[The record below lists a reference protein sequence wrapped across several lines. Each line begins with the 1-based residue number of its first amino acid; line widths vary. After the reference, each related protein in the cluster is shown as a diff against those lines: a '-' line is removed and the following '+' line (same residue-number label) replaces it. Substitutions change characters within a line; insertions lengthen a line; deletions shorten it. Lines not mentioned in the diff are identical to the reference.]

1 MGNKE
6 PRTFEEQLEI
16 LKSRGIRMDTEA
28 EQSKALDIIKRVGYY
43 KLINGY
49 KKLFI
54 DVFQDDANGIE
65 EKYKEG
71 VTVSEI
77 YSLYYF
83 DRDLR
88 EVLLRH
94 ILPVE
99 THVKSL
105 IAYTISIKYG
115 NDNYLK
121 YNNFNTDLKKAESII
136 PNVFSE
142 IHRQISYRDSDPCIN
157 HYLSQYGFIPMWVL
171 NNILTLG
178 TISKLY
184 SIMKPADRQMVSRVF
199 SIQDVTMEN
208 FLLYLTD
215 IRNISAHGNRLYCSR
230 RKRPLINTPIHN
242 SLGLPSGAGEYLNG
256 KRDLF
261 AALIALKYLVSNN
274 DFDNMIREIDQL
286 LKKLRPR
293 LRTITID
300 DVLKE
305 MGFPKN
311 WKDIRKRD
319 LKK

>member
-6 PRTFEEQLEI
+6 PKSFEEQLEI

-54 DVFQDDANGIE
+54 EVFQNEAEGIE
-65 EKYKEG
+65 EKYKDG

-77 YSLYYF
+77 YSLYFF

-88 EVLLRH
+88 EVMLRH

-105 IAYTISIKYG
+105 IAYTISINYG

-121 YNNFNTDLKKAESII
+121 YNNFNTALKDAESKI
-136 PNVFSE
+136 PAVFSE
-142 IHRQISYRDSDPCIN
+142 IHRQISYRDTDPCIN

-184 SIMKPADRQMVSRVF
+184 SIMKPEDRQMVSRVF
-199 SIQDVTMEN
+199 SIQDAKLEN

-215 IRNISAHGNRLYCSR
+215 VRNISAHGNRLYCSR
-230 RKRPLINTPIHN
+230 KKRPLVNTPIHE
-242 SLGLPSGAGEYLNG
+242 SLGLPSRPGEYLYG

-261 AALIALKYLVSNN
+261 AALIALRYLVSNN
-274 DFDNMIREIDQL
+274 DFDNLIREIDRL
-286 LKKLRPR
+286 LKNLKPHLK
-293 LRTITID
+293 TITVD

-311 WKDIRKRD
+311 WKDLRKRD

>member
-1 MGNKE
+1 MGAKE
-6 PRTFEEQLEI
+6 PKTFDEQLEI
-16 LKSRGIRMDTEA
+16 LKSRGICMDTEA
-28 EQSKALDIIKRVGYY
+28 EQSKALDIIKRIGYY

-49 KKLFI
+49 KKLFVE
-54 DVFQDDANGIE
+54 VFQNDAEGIE

-88 EVLLRH
+88 EVMLRH

-105 IAYTISIKYG
+105 IAYTVSIQYG

-121 YNNFNTDLKKAESII
+121 YNNFNTARKDAESII
-136 PNVFSE
+136 PKVFSD
-142 IHRQISYRDSDPCIN
+142 IHRQIAYRDSDPSIQ

-178 TISKLY
+178 TISKIY
-184 SIMKPADRQMVSRVF
+184 SIMKPKDRQMVSRAF

-208 FLLYLTD
+208 FLLCLTD

-230 RKRPLINTPIHN
+230 TKRPLVNTPVHK
-242 SLGLPSGAGEYLNG
+242 SLNIPSGPGEYLYG

-274 DFDNMIREIDQL
+274 NFDALIKEIDQL
-286 LKKLRPR
+286 LRNLRPR
-293 LRTITID
+293 LKTITVD
-300 DVLKE
+300 DVLNE

-319 LKK
+319 LPK